1 MGRLQEDA
9 VFYLRSR
16 GVPQDEAR
24 RILTLAFALEI
35 VDLVPDESLRQ
46 QMQNALE
53 ALPSF

>member
-35 VDLVPDESLRQ
+35 VDLVPDEVLRQ
-46 QMQNALE
+46 QMQNTLE

>member
-35 VDLVPDESLRQ
+35 VDLVPDENLRQ

>member
-16 GVPQDEAR
+16 GIPQDEAR

-35 VDLVPDESLRQ
+35 VDLVPDEVLRQ
-46 QMQNALE
+46 QMQNTLE

>member
-35 VDLVPDESLRQ
+35 VDLVPDDVLRQ
-46 QMQNALE
+46 QMQNTLE